1 MTTDT
6 DLRTIDHPVGRDGL
20 FVLRVDSGD
29 AHLRGVDG
37 DRVTVRSTDGDPL
50 DGFEIERGDGSLAVR
65 ARNSEHGRRR
75 SAASA
80 DLAVDLPRGATV
92 VVEAGSADI
101 VADGL
106 AGDSRLMTTSGD
118 LTIRDVRGTLTAE
131 AVSGDVEID
140 APEALAVAVRT
151 VSGDLVLRAGVLS
164 GLKAATTSGDATI
177 VGRFAGDGPF
187 SLETVSGDA
196 SLEPIG
202 DLRIEFTT
210 LTGDIHGRGI
220 GHRSA
225 RDRAPIVVGSGGGPT
240 LAFRSTSGDLSL
252 SPRPDAESGR
262 TLRAVADPAA
272 ALAPGAA
279 GSGDEDDRDADAH
292 DADAHDADD
301 RFDANLEILRSL
313 ERGDIDVDEAKR
325 QLAGVDPSDADAAE
339 PERSDD

>member
-6 DLRTIDHPVGRDGL
+6 DLRTIDHPIGRDGL
-20 FVLRVDSGD
+20 FVLRVESGD

-37 DRVTVRSTDGDPL
+37 DRVTVRSTDGDAL
-50 DGFEIERGDGSLAVR
+50 DGFEVERGEGSLAVR
-65 ARNSEHGRRR
+65 ARDDDDRGRR
-75 SAASA
+75 SAAST
-80 DLAVDLPRGATV
+80 DLAVDVPRGATV

-106 AGDSRLMTTSGD
+106 SGDSRLMTTSGD
-118 LTIRDVRGTLTAE
+118 LTIRDIRGTLTAE

-151 VSGDLVLRAGVLS
+151 VSGDLDLRAGVLQ

-187 SLETVSGDA
+187 RLETVSGDA

-220 GHRSA
+220 SHRSA

-240 LAFRSTSGDLSL
+240 LAFRSTSGDLSV
-252 SPRPDAESGR
+252 SPRPDAESR
-262 TLRAVADPAA
+262 PALRAVAVPTA
-272 ALAPGAA
+272 ALPSGPS
-279 GSGDEDDRDADAH
+279 GSRDEDDRDAD
-292 DADAHDADD
+292 D
-301 RFDANLEILRSL
+301 RDDANLEILRSL

-325 QLAGVDPSDADAAE
+325 QLAGLDQADADSADSSE
-339 PERSDD
+339 PERSDA

>member
-6 DLRTIDHPVGRDGL
+6 DLRTIDHAIGRDGL

-50 DGFEIERGDGSLAVR
+50 DGFEVERGERSLAIR
-65 ARNSEHGRRR
+65 ARSGDDRARRR
-75 SAASA
+75 SAAST

-106 AGDSRLMTTSGD
+106 SGDSRLMTASGD
-118 LTIRDVRGTLTAE
+118 LTIRDARGTLTAE

-140 APEALAVAVRT
+140 APDTLTVAVRT
-151 VSGDLVLRAGVLS
+151 VSGDLDLRAGVLH
-164 GLKAATTSGDATI
+164 GLKAATTSGDSTI

-202 DLRIEFTT
+202 DLQIEFTT

-240 LAFRSTSGDLSL
+240 LTFRSTSGDLSV
-252 SPRPDAESGR
+252 SPRPDAEPGR
-262 TLRAVADPAA
+262 TLRAVAAPAP
-272 ALAPGAA
+272 ALPPPHPPEL
-279 GSGDEDDRDADAH
+279 DDAD
-292 DADAHDADD
+292 DADD
-301 RFDANLEILRSL
+301 RDESDEDVRLAILQSL
-313 ERGDIDVDEAKR
+313 ERGEIDVDEAKR
-325 QLAGVDPSDADAAE
+325 QLAGLDPAVAEDPDADPTP
-339 PERSDD
+339 PERSDG